1 MSQGMSDEEG
11 ILLGRIV
18 GLYGVKG
25 WVKVFSYTDPR
36 EAVLRYGNWQLR
48 QRGATT
54 PVQLSEGKRHGK
66 TVIARLA
73 GVNDRDAAA
82 ELLEADIYVPRDE
95 LPEVEDD
102 SFYWADLV
110 GLSVVR
116 RDGEAIGNVAYL
128 LETGAHDVLVVR
140 GDSERL
146 IPFVMH
152 DYIVDVDL
160 DKGVI
165 TVDWD
170 WD

>member
-1 MSQGMSDEEG
+1 MSDCEEDV
-11 ILLGRIV
+11 LLGRIV

-36 EAVLRYGNWQLR
+36 EAVLNYENWQLK
-48 QRGATT
+48 QRDEVTSMK
-54 PVQLSEGKRHGK
+54 LSEGRRHGK
-66 TVIARLA
+66 TVIARL
-73 GVNDRDAAA
+73 GDINDRDAAA
-82 ELLEADIYVPRDE
+82 SLLDAEIFVPRE
-95 LPEVEDD
+95 ALPEPEGKTY
-102 SFYWADLV
+102 YWTDLE

-116 RDGEAIGNVAYL
+116 RDGDVIGNVDYL

-140 GDSERL
+140 GDTERL
-146 IPFVMH
+146 IPFVM
-152 DYIVDVDL
+152 DEYIVDVDL

>member
-1 MSQGMSDEEG
+1 MSDSEEG
-11 ILLGRIV
+11 VLLGRIV

-36 EAVLRYGNWQLR
+36 EAVLRYKTWRLKQHGALR
-48 QRGATT
+48 
-54 PVQLSEGKRHGK
+54 PVPLSEGRRHGK
-66 TVIARLA
+66 TVIARL
-73 GVNDRDAAA
+73 GDVDDRDKAAQFLDA
-82 ELLEADIYVPRDE
+82 EIYVARNE
-95 LPEVEDD
+95 LPEVEGD
-102 SFYWADLV
+102 SYYWTDLE

-116 RDGEAIGNVAYL
+116 RDGETLGNVAYL

-146 IPFVMH
+146 IPFVM
-152 DYIVDVDL
+152 DEYIVDVDL